1 MIPIYKRSIGICIA
15 LSIITFGIYFIYWE
29 YLLVKNTRAIQKN
42 DSSCTGE
49 MLCLVLVPFYHLYWW
64 FTHGKIVKDMLT
76 KHGYSVSSNEM
87 AYLVLEICGLN
98 IVSAAIMQNDFNSL
112 KSETTQ
118 PNQQNTKKNGYVED
132 EVVWED

>member
-1 MIPIYKRSIGICIA
+1 
-15 LSIITFGIYFIYWE
+15 
-29 YLLVKNTRAIQKN
+29 
-42 DSSCTGE
+42 
-49 MLCLVLVPFYHLYWW
+49 
-64 FTHGKIVKDMLT
+64 MLT
-76 KHGYSVSSNEM
+76 KHSYSVSSNEM

-118 PNQQNTKKNGYVED
+118 PNQQNAKKNGYVED